1 MRKILLIAA
10 TALLG
15 LLPLTVLADDM
26 STPVGT
32 WKTVDDKT
40 GRVKSLVKIW
50 EVNGKLSGQII
61 EVYPEP
67 GKPPDPICDEC
78 TGSLQNK
85 KIKGLVIMWGFS
97 KDDDVW
103 DGGRI
108 FDPEKGNDTL
118 YKAKLTPINGGQ
130 DLNVRGYVGFALLGR
145 TQTWHRVKQ
154 P

>member
-1 MRKILLIAA
+1 MHKILLIAA
-10 TALLG
+10 TGLLG
-15 LLPLTVLADDM
+15 LLPYALHAQDM
-26 STPVGT
+26 SSPVGT

-40 GRVKSLVKIW
+40 GRVKSLVEIF
-50 EVNGKLSGQII
+50 EVNGKLSGKVV

-67 GKPPDPICDEC
+67 GKPADPVCDHC
-78 TGSLQNK
+78 SGTLHNH
-85 KIKGLVIMWGFS
+85 KIKGLVIMWGFE

-118 YKAKLTPINGGQ
+118 YKAKLTPTNGGQ
-130 DLNVRGYVGFALLGR
+130 DLNVRGYVGFSLLGR

-154 P
+154 